1 MGQAKR
7 QAILGYF
14 VKYLSQANISYV
26 SSPLSL
32 LMMAYRIKNAYAT
45 GIDEDLDFTG
55 DQYNVLLT
63 MFTVDKSFP
72 HIK

>member
-1 MGQAKR
+1 MGQAKG

-26 SSPLSL
+26 SFPLSL
-32 LMMAYRIKNAYAT
+32 FIMAYRIRNAYAT
-45 GIDEDLDFTG
+45 GMDEDLNFTG

-63 MFTVDKSFP
+63 MFTVGKSFP